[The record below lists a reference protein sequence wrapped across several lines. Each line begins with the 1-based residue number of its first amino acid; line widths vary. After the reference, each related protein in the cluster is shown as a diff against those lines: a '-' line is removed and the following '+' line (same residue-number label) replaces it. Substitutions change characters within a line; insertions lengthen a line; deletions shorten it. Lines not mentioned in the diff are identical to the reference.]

1 MNELKIE
8 VLFELA
14 TVQKNAGADD
24 DSKDNYK
31 LVYDA
36 DPSYENIEEIINNL

>member
-14 TVQKNAGADD
+14 AVQKTVGADD
-24 DSKDNYK
+24 DSQKNYK

-36 DPSYENIEEIINNL
+36 DPAYENIEEIINNL